1 MIPKTPKITLVRLSA
16 KITIAIN
23 TLNILSTSPI
33 FAFITLI
40 FTKVTLYSDVN
51 NSSKYNLC

>member
-1 MIPKTPKITLVRLSA
+1 LSA